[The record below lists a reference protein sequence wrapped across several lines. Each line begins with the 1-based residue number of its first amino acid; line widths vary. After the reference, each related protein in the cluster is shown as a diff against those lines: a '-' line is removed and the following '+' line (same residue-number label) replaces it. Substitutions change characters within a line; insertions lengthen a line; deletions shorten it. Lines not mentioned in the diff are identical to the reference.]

1 MNTTEP
7 APCAIGRLRPDR
19 DLDAVVAIEAAVFR
33 RPGPRKDMLL
43 AALDPERR
51 GHAYVAR
58 SNQAVRAYCIGQL
71 VVDEL
76 HIHTLAVGPAW
87 RRAGLARRLLQ
98 TVLRE
103 AVALGVRSATL
114 EVRRSNGAARQL
126 YEGAGFTPGG
136 VRPGYY
142 TDPKDDALI
151 YWRHESDH
159 PVAPT
164 GLPSG

>member
-1 MNTTEP
+1 MNTTGQ
-7 APCAIGRLRPDR
+7 ARCAIGPLRPDR
-19 DLDAVVAIEAAVFR
+19 DLDAVVAIEAAVF
-33 RPGPRKDMLL
+33 PSPWTKDMLL

-51 GHAYVAR
+51 EHAYVAR
-58 SNQAVRAYCIGQL
+58 SDQAVRAYCIGQL

-76 HIHTLAVGPAW
+76 HIHTLAVAPPW
-87 RRAGLARRLLQ
+87 RRAGLARRLLR
-98 TVLRE
+98 TALRE
-103 AVALGVRSATL
+103 AGALGARSATL

-126 YEGAGFTPGG
+126 YEGAGFTPSG

-142 TDPKDDALI
+142 ADPKEDALI

-159 PVAPT
+159 PVVPA

>member
-1 MNTTEP
+1 MNIAGQQ
-7 APCAIGRLRPDR
+7 APCAIGRLQPDR
-19 DLDAVVAIEAAVFR
+19 DLDAVGAIEAAVFSS
-33 RPGPRKDMLL
+33 PWTKDMLL
-43 AALDPERR
+43 AVLDPERR

-58 SNQAVRAYCIGQL
+58 SEQAVRAYCIGQL

-76 HIHTLAVGPAW
+76 HIHTVAVARAW

-103 AVALGVRSATL
+103 AGALGVTSATL
-114 EVRRSNGAARQL
+114 EVRRSNSAARQL
-126 YEGAGFTPGG
+126 YEGAGFTPSG

-142 TDPKDDALI
+142 ADPREDALI

-159 PVAPT
+159 PMVAT